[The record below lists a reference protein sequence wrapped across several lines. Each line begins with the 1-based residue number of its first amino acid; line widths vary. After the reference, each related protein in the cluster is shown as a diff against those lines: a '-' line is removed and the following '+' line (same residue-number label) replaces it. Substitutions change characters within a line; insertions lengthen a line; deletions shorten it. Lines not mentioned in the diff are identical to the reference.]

1 MDKQTKYKATI
12 GLEIHAELKTQT
24 KMFCSCKN
32 DPDEEKPN
40 SNICS
45 VCTAQPGTLP
55 VLNKQAIEHVLKVGL
70 ACGSEI
76 ADFTEWDRKNYFY
89 PDIPKGY
96 QISQYKYPLVLG
108 GSIKGVELTRIHLE
122 EDTGSST
129 HDAGDFSLVNFNRAG
144 VPLMELVTE
153 PVIHSGK
160 EAADFAR
167 ELQLILQYLKV
178 GDANMEKGEMRV
190 EANISV
196 SDTDKLGTK
205 VEIKNLNSFRT
216 VERAVA
222 YEIERQIDA
231 LEKGE
236 KIVQETRGW
245 DEAKQKTYSQR
256 IKEDSQDYRYFPDP
270 DLPKMMISEV
280 FDLDKIKCELPE
292 LPWQRREKY
301 SNVFGIK
308 EQDAEFFIN
317 NIDYGVFFENVI
329 SGFSGNHEKSDDLVA
344 SKDLIRLA
352 SNYITSDLVGFMTK
366 PTHKVGSPT
375 ESVGEDSNLN
385 FPNAEK
391 FAKIIIMVSEGKLSS
406 RTAKDLIER
415 LLKED
420 IDPEE
425 IANKE
430 GLIQKNDEGA
440 IKEIA
445 NKLISENPK
454 VVADYKAGKEMALM
468 FFVGQIMKVTK
479 GSSNPQVIK
488 KVLVDLLA

>member
-1 MDKQTKYKATI
+1 MAENTKYKATI

-40 SNICS
+40 SNICE

-55 VLNKQAIEHVLKVGL
+55 VLNKKAIEHVLKVGL
-70 ACGSEI
+70 ACGSKI

-96 QISQYKYPLVLG
+96 QITQFKYPLVSG
-108 GSIKGVELTRIHLE
+108 GSINGVELTRIHLE

-129 HDAGDFSLVNFNRAG
+129 HDAGDFSLVDFNRAG

-153 PVIHSGK
+153 PVIYSGK
-160 EAADFAR
+160 QAADFAK
-167 ELQLILQYLKV
+167 ELQLLLQYLGA

-231 LEKGE
+231 IGKGE
-236 KIVQETRGW
+236 KVIQETRGW

-256 IKEDSQDYRYFPDP
+256 IKEDSHDYRYFPDP

-280 FDLDKIKCELPE
+280 FDLKKLKEELPI
-292 LPWQRREKY
+292 LPWEKREKY
-301 SNVFGIK
+301 LKTFEIK
-308 EQDAEFFIN
+308 EQDADFFVN
-317 NIDYGVFFENVI
+317 NIGFGKFFEAVI
-329 SGFSGNHEKSDDLVA
+329 SGFSEN
-344 SKDLIRLA
+344 KDLIKLA
-352 SNYITSDLVGFMTK
+352 SNYISSDLVGFMSKDATLK
-366 PTHKVGSPT
+366 TPLP
-375 ESVGEDSNLN
+375 
-385 FPNAEK
+385 EK
-391 FAKIIIMVSEGKLSS
+391 FAKIIVMVSEGKLSS

-440 IKEIA
+440 VKEIA
-445 NKLISENPK
+445 NKLIAENPK

-468 FFVGQIMKVTK
+468 FFVGQIMKATK

-488 KVLVDLLA
+488 KVLVDLLS

>member
-329 SGFSGNHEKSDDLVA
+329 SDFSGNHEKSDDLVA

-352 SNYITSDLVGFMTK
+352 SNYITSDLVGFISK
-366 PTHKVGSPT
+366 
-375 ESVGEDSNLN
+375 DSTLK
-385 FPNAEK
+385 FPLPEK

-488 KVLVDLLA
+488 KVLVDLLS